1 MMLKKIS
8 QFFKRYQ
15 ILITVF
21 LTGAC
26 ALVIEIVGMRLLTP
40 YFGNTMFTT
49 SSVISVFLA
58 ALSFGYY
65 FGGALAD
72 KKPSFTVFYMIILFS
87 GISVMIIQI
96 IKYGILP
103 NIWSFFSIITGPIVT
118 SIILFLIPGFLLGM
132 LSPFAIKLQQK
143 KFPKMGVGKIS
154 GEIFFWSTFGSIFGS
169 IITGFILIP
178 NFEINSIVIGTA
190 GLLFI
195 LSFLH
200 LMPFIFKKKI
210 ILFSVIAALGI
221 TLIAVLMTLRLSRKY
236 VYKKEGLY
244 QLITIID
251 GVNEEN
257 KPTRNLFLDLNNSG
271 ARFMNSKD
279 LAFNYT
285 KYYEIYKFINPNI
298 KNALFIG
305 GGTYTLPEKVIET
318 NKNITADVI
327 EIEPGLYDLAKEY
340 FDIKENPR
348 MVNHVT
354 DGRRFLTD
362 TQKKYDYIF
371 GDAYLSH
378 HSVPAHLTTVEFF
391 NMAKEKMNKDGIFIV
406 NIIGSLD
413 PKAPPFLYS
422 EIKTFRTVF
431 PNSFFVATRGPEN
444 KDVQNIIFVGIN
456 GNKQIDW
463 NDKLITG
470 SISKN
475 IREIPQNLIT
485 VSDSYLAKYSIFTD
499 DFAPVDY
506 YMHVTFAN

>member
-1 MMLKKIS
+1 
-8 QFFKRYQ
+8 
-15 ILITVF
+15 
-21 LTGAC
+21 
-26 ALVIEIVGMRLLTP
+26 
-40 YFGNTMFTT
+40 
-49 SSVISVFLA
+49 
-58 ALSFGYY
+58 
-65 FGGALAD
+65 
-72 KKPSFTVFYMIILFS
+72 
-87 GISVMIIQI
+87 
-96 IKYGILP
+96 
-103 NIWSFFSIITGPIVT
+103 
-118 SIILFLIPGFLLGM
+118 
-132 LSPFAIKLQQK
+132 
-143 KFPKMGVGKIS
+143 
-154 GEIFFWSTFGSIFGS
+154 
-169 IITGFILIP
+169 
-178 NFEINSIVIGTA
+178 
-190 GLLFI
+190 
-195 LSFLH
+195 
-200 LMPFIFKKKI
+200 
-210 ILFSVIAALGI
+210 
-221 TLIAVLMTLRLSRKY
+221 
-236 VYKKEGLY
+236 
-244 QLITIID
+244 
-251 GVNEEN
+251 
-257 KPTRNLFLDLNNSG
+257 
-271 ARFMNSKD
+271 
-279 LAFNYT
+279 
-285 KYYEIYKFINPNI
+285 
-298 KNALFIG
+298 
-305 GGTYTLPEKVIET
+305 
-318 NKNITADVI
+318 
-327 EIEPGLYDLAKEY
+327 
-340 FDIKENPR
+340 

-431 PNSFFVATRGPEN
+431 PNSFFVATRGPEY